1 MRQLGYDMIS
11 MKDLA
16 SELEVSASS
25 LSDVLRRGTRK
36 IIKSFV
42 EENF

>member
-1 MRQLGYDMIS
+1 MLPRS

-16 SELEVSASS
+16 SELDVSASS
-25 LSDVLRRGTRK
+25 LSDVLRRGTKK

-42 EENF
+42 DDNF